1 MASCGGPFGELPAA
15 AEQEDETED
24 METSE
29 DLDQKLSTL
38 LEDGV
43 DDPQPPEPGMQFNR
57 HFGLQFNFLAISQ
70 LERLT
75 SISYTCPFGAIL
87 GNFLVY

>member
-1 MASCGGPFGELPAA
+1 MASCGGPFDEVPAA

-43 DDPQPPEPGMQFNR
+43 DDLQPPEPGMQFNR
-57 HFGLQFNFLAISQ
+57 HFGL
-70 LERLT
+70 
-75 SISYTCPFGAIL
+75 
-87 GNFLVY
+87 

>member
-1 MASCGGPFGELPAA
+1 MASCGGPFDEVPAA

-43 DDPQPPEPGMQFNR
+43 DDLQPPEPGMQFNR
-57 HFGLQFNFLAISQ
+57 HFGLQINF
-70 LERLT
+70 
-75 SISYTCPFGAIL
+75 FGYL
-87 GNFLVY
+87 